1 MGGVESGVSTQ
12 CVWFALHLL
21 ARPNSHMYM
30 DNHCVRLS
38 FKLLLCRLYNM
49 YILPRRLKYKISSLV
64 DFSRNQISYQHLNI
78 WIFCLFMKD
87 FTLLIGSL
95 RSAFPISW
103 CQLILL
109 IFLGSNI
116 DILTHQRHHHE
127 WSFGR
132 LFFFFFSKSA
142 GSVS

>member
-64 DFSRNQISYQHLNI
+64 DFSRNQLPTPEYLDFLFVYEGLYPPYWFFEICFPNI
-78 WIFCLFMKD
+78 LVPTDTI
-87 FTLLIGSL
+87 
-95 RSAFPISW
+95 
-103 CQLILL
+103 
-109 IFLGSNI
+109 N
-116 DILTHQRHHHE
+116 
-127 WSFGR
+127 
-132 LFFFFFSKSA
+132 FSRI
-142 GSVS
+142 